1 MTANPYTVQVGGPRG
16 TAIMSLVVAC
26 RIADKYRSRLPSVKE
41 LQDDFGM
48 HRATAYRWRAALANA
63 RGISTTSTTP
73 GENTHGRPPRDAGPP
88 EPADR
93 AL

>member
-1 MTANPYTVQVGGPRG
+1 MANPYTEQVGGPRG
-16 TAIMSLVVAC
+16 TAIVSLVVAC

-63 RGISTTSTTP
+63 RGISTTSTTA
-73 GENTHGRPPRDAGPP
+73 GENTYG
-88 EPADR
+88 
-93 AL
+93 

>member
-1 MTANPYTVQVGGPRG
+1 MTANPYTEQVGGPRG
-16 TAIMSLVVAC
+16 TAIVRLVVAC

-73 GENTHGRPPRDAGPP
+73 GENAHG
-88 EPADR
+88 
-93 AL
+93 

>member
-1 MTANPYTVQVGGPRG
+1 MTASSYTEQVGGPRG
-16 TAIMSLVVAC
+16 TAIVRLVVAC

-73 GENTHGRPPRDAGPP
+73 GENTHG
-88 EPADR
+88 
-93 AL
+93 

>member
-1 MTANPYTVQVGGPRG
+1 VTASSYTEQVGGPRG
-16 TAIMSLVVAC
+16 TAIVRLVVAC

-48 HRATAYRWRAALANA
+48 HRATAYRWRAALASG

-73 GENTHGRPPRDAGPP
+73 GENTHG
-88 EPADR
+88 
-93 AL
+93 